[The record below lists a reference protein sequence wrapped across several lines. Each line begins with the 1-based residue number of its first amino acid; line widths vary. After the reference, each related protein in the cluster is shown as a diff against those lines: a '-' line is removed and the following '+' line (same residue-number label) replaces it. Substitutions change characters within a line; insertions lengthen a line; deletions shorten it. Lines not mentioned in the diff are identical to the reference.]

1 MGTRMTMASIKCATV
16 QFHHRANDKAYN
28 MSVVERFSREAADQ
42 KVKILAF
49 PEMCLT
55 GYWPVRNLGREKLE
69 ELAEPVPCGPATRA
83 VAQLSAQHDMAVGV
97 GLIERG
103 KDGRLFNTYVVCLPD
118 GQFHRHRK
126 LHAFESDDI
135 ASGDSYTVFDTPWG
149 VKAGVLICWDNN
161 LVDAPYLNRDPA
173 LVETAIKKLETRT
186 KSPDRLPTGTRCSQ
200 PKLKKRSIFNGW
212 GTRIRT

>member
-1 MGTRMTMASIKCATV
+1 MILKAGTV

-97 GLIERG
+97 GLLGRG
-103 KDGRLFNTYVVCLPD
+103 EDG
-118 GQFHRHRK
+118 
-126 LHAFESDDI
+126 
-135 ASGDSYTVFDTPWG
+135 
-149 VKAGVLICWDNN
+149 
-161 LVDAPYLNRDPA
+161 
-173 LVETAIKKLETRT
+173 
-186 KSPDRLPTGTRCSQ
+186 
-200 PKLKKRSIFNGW
+200 
-212 GTRIRT
+212 